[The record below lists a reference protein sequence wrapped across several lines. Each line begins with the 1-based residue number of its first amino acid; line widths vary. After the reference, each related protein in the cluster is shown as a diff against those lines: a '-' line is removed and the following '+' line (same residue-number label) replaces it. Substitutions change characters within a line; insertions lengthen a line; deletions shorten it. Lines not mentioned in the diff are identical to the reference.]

1 MSTRF
6 LDPRICIVPVLMSC
20 NAVAAADVT
29 AKAVSFNTTDGVR
42 IAADYYAP
50 RKSVEPAPIAIL
62 LHMYNSDRSAWKPL
76 IEPLH
81 EAGFAILAIDMRGHG
96 AGATD
101 ELKEL
106 ARKRD
111 RKMFKAMEKDVFA
124 AYEWVSKQGDVDRS
138 RLAIVGASVGC
149 SVALRYTV
157 SDPSV
162 DAVVCMSP
170 GLKYLAINSS
180 VDIKRFHGRK
190 LLFLASEEER
200 NAADQLKKLGDTA
213 GKKAKSPVVANEIE
227 TRIVGEGRVHGTAM
241 FGKIDGIEQRIVDFL
256 KENVGG
262 WSEDTVYGAWKDK
275 KFHKADSAWSR
286 SADQT
291 KVRHLSDPDEA
302 KRRGLKSA
310 DDKPK
315 LRTQGS

>member
-1 MSTRF
+1 MSTRLF
-6 LDPRICIVPVLMSC
+6 DPRMCIVPVLMSC
-20 NAVAAADVT
+20 TAVAGADVT
-29 AKAVSFNTTDGVR
+29 AKVVSFKTTDGVR

-50 RKSVEPAPIAIL
+50 GKSVEPAPIAIL
-62 LHMYNSDRSAWKPL
+62 LHMYKSDRSAWKPL

-96 AGATD
+96 GSATQ

-106 ARKRD
+106 AEKRD

-124 AYEWVSKQGDVDRS
+124 AYKWISRQGDVDRS

-170 GLKYLAINSS
+170 GLKYLAINSG
-180 VDIKRFHGRK
+180 VDIKRFQGRK

-200 NAADQLKKLGDTA
+200 KQAEQLEQLGDTA
-213 GKKAKSPVVANEIE
+213 GKKAKAPVVANEIE

-241 FGKIDGIEQRIVDFL
+241 FGKIDGIERQIVEFL

-275 KFHKADSAWSR
+275 KYHKPDSAWSK

-291 KVRHLSDPDEA
+291 KVRHLSDSDEA
-302 KRRGLKSA
+302 KRRGLKST

-315 LRTQGS
+315 LKAVGA